1 MAKLEKNNIKL
12 KETIPN
18 WFDHELP
25 SREEIVD
32 CIRKN
37 NIKLNELDIA
47 NLLQIKQKKT
57 ITSLKRRLAAMQKD
71 EQIIIDKSGYISL
84 NENNIF
90 LTGKII
96 LKNDGTGVLST
107 NNERIF
113 ISHKEMR
120 KVFHGDLVQIKKI
133 KYNKNLSCTEGKIL
147 EVLERS
153 SKNIIGKTIKI
164 EDIFYLIPI
173 EPKYN
178 NKIILLDKNISEDQ
192 VVIVNIIK
200 QPSVYS
206 LAIGTIKEHIG
217 NINDPKIGTK
227 VSLEKF
233 NIRDSFSEQIF
244 EELEKIT
251 NDIDSSNDNR
261 IDLTSL
267 PFITID
273 DENARDFDDA
283 LFCKKIIDENGSV
296 LWEIFV
302 AIADVSEYVKPDTEI
317 NKEAFARGTS
327 IYFPEYVVPMLPEKI
342 SNNICS
348 LIPEEKRLVLVCQ
361 FTVSENILSDKDHIV
376 KNYSFYQA
384 IIKSKARMSY
394 DAIDKFISNKEI
406 NFSNDVK
413 ININHLHEGYE
424 ILSRSSKLRG
434 AIAFEMLENKIMFGE
449 NGCIEKI
456 ARKERSIAN
465 KIVEECM
472 LAANSCAA
480 HFIYI
485 NKNICLYRVHDK
497 PSNSSINNLTK
508 FLITQNLQIDGYNF
522 STSQG
527 INNFLNNIKGKNN
540 FNIIQLACL
549 QAMQPAFYSIH
560 NIGHFGLSYELYTH
574 FTSPIRRYPDLFNH
588 RIIKKI
594 INLNYSDDKLLET
607 SNEELINFGNNMSI
621 CERCADEASRYANN
635 WMLLTFLKK
644 YEGKFFNGIITNIL
658 NYGMFINLENVFID
672 GMIHISELKKE
683 KFKYDKDMNY
693 FYNKESNISYNLG
706 GKIRV
711 LIKLVNIEQ
720 GQVVLGLVK

>member
-12 KETIPN
+12 NETIPN
-18 WFDHELP
+18 WFDHNLP
-25 SREEIVD
+25 SREEIVS
-32 CIRKN
+32 CIRKHN
-37 NIKLNELDIA
+37 KKLNELDIA

-71 EQIIIDKSGYISL
+71 EQIVIDNLGYISI
-84 NENNIF
+84 NINNIV
-90 LTGKII
+90 LTGKVT

-107 NNERIF
+107 NSEKIF
-113 ISHKEMR
+113 INHKEMR
-120 KVFHGDLVQIKKI
+120 KVFHGDHVQVKKV
-133 KYNKNLSCTEGKIL
+133 KYNKTLNCTEGKIL

-153 SKNIIGKTIKI
+153 SKNIIGKIIKR
-164 EDIFYLIPI
+164 ENNFYLIPI

-178 NKIILLDKNISEDQ
+178 NKIILPDKNLSEGQ
-192 VVIVNIIK
+192 VVIIDIIK

-206 LAIGTIKEHIG
+206 LAVGNIKEYIG

-233 NIRDSFSEQIF
+233 HIRNSFNEKIF
-244 EELEKIT
+244 EELESIT
-251 NDIDSSNDNR
+251 NDISSFKKNR
-261 IDLTSL
+261 TDLTSL

-283 LFCKKIIDENGSV
+283 LFCKKIIDKNGIIS
-296 LWEIFV
+296 WEVFV
-302 AIADVSEYVKPDTEI
+302 AIADVSEYVKPDMEI
-317 NKEAFARGTS
+317 NQEAFERGTS

-361 FTVSENILSDKDHIV
+361 FTVSESILSDKDHIV

-394 DAIDKFISNKEI
+394 DSIDKFISDKNI
-406 NFSNDVK
+406 NIDDDVK
-413 ININHLHEGYE
+413 VNIDNLQQAYN
-424 ILSRSSKLRG
+424 ILSIASKLRG
-434 AIAFEMLENKIMFGE
+434 SIAFEMQENKIIFSE
-449 NGCIEKI
+449 NGHIEKVVK
-456 ARKERSIAN
+456 KERYIAN

-497 PSNSSINNLTK
+497 PSNSSVNNLTK
-508 FLITQNLQIDGYNF
+508 FLTTQNIKIDNYNF

-527 INNFLNNIKGKNN
+527 INNFLEDIRDRNN

-549 QAMQPAFYSIH
+549 QAMQPASYSIH
-560 NIGHFGLSYELYTH
+560 NIGHFGLSYELYAH

-588 RIIKKI
+588 RMIKKI
-594 INLNYSDDKLLET
+594 INSTNHNPLHGT
-607 SNEELINFGNNMSI
+607 SNDELIKFGNDMSI
-621 CERCADEASRYANN
+621 CERSADEASRYAHN
-635 WMLLTFLKK
+635 WMLLSFLKK

-658 NYGMFINLENVFID
+658 NYGMFVNIENMFID
-672 GMIHISELKKE
+672 GMLHISELKKE

-693 FYNKESNISYNLG
+693 FYNKESKISYNLG